1 MLGMLEMI
9 SVWLI
14 LAVTLCG
21 VAVNIDINLYGI
33 MQRINIIPFYG
44 NWQEWKNAFNF
55 EFHSMIQI
63 YGNIMLFI

>member
-21 VAVNIDINLYGI
+21 VAVNIDINLYA
-33 MQRINIIPFYG
+33 
-44 NWQEWKNAFNF
+44 KNQY
-55 EFHSMIQI
+55 HTV
-63 YGNIMLFI
+63 LW